1 MTPEALLGNIR
12 TLLTVILPV
21 LSGAVL
27 VGGGVLYVGGKG
39 VNSHEWI
46 SWGKRA
52 MLASLVGFGF
62 SGVSALMQ
70 NIAQRIMGGGGA

>member
-1 MTPEALLGNIR
+1 VRDVSPGSLLGNIQ

-27 VGGGVLYVGGKG
+27 VGGGVLYVAGKG

-52 MLASLVGFGF
+52 MLSSLIRFGF

-70 NIAQRIMGGGGA
+70 NIAHRIMGA